1 MALIEP
7 RRSLVFNY
15 SSKDSNDVVTSY
27 FNKFPNPN
35 PIEIIDNLLR

>member
-1 MALIEP
+1 MTSEA

-15 SSKDSNDVVTSY
+15 SSKDLNEMVTSY
-27 FNKFPNPN
+27 FTKYRNPN